1 MNPCVKELYSLFH
14 TGGLYLKLTAGI
26 LEEPGQPTSALPFV
40 ERGGPPRYDRKP
52 RSRIF
57 FTDCGNFSESWGLYF
72 GDSYTTSYEIL
83 AISAADGNG
92 LSCVQGISIRLCHIA
107 QIDQIIPRKTT
118 VLFL

>member
-1 MNPCVKELYSLFH
+1 MYNFFSLVNPCVKELYSLFH

-57 FTDCGNFSESWGLYF
+57 FTDCGNFSES
-72 GDSYTTSYEIL
+72 
-83 AISAADGNG
+83 
-92 LSCVQGISIRLCHIA
+92 
-107 QIDQIIPRKTT
+107 
-118 VLFL
+118 